1 MKEVSDAKD
10 WPNQTRP
17 GQAGRDQNALM
28 ETARLPS
35 FVDFLISFVFWRLMF
50 NSALDCPS
58 VCSFVYGSGDDGD
71 VKHHFLVFNYRTNVR
86 RLKYYMF
93 NILALSAGIPSF
105 DFRTPKNSQ

>member
-1 MKEVSDAKD
+1 
-10 WPNQTRP
+10 
-17 GQAGRDQNALM
+17 
-28 ETARLPS
+28 
-35 FVDFLISFVFWRLMF
+35 MF

-58 VCSFVYGSGDDGD
+58 VRPSVRLLVTEFAENVYGSGDDGD

-93 NILALSAGIPSF
+93 NTLALSAGIPPF